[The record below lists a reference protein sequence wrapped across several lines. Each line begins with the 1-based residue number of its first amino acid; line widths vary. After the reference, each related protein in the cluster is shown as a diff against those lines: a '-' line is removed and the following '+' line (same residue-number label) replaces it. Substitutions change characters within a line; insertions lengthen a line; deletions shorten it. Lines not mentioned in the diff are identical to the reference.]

1 MNVES
6 SPPTGTVRC
15 CSDDVMCVL
24 NPTQARR
31 DAPERV
37 AGCDRCRVHLL
48 YRRLRRCVLVVT
60 VEGDSSRRHRCALCW
75 LCNSSGAYR
84 LGLPVSCWAELL
96 VPSSKCVSPCVMVYV
111 RACPSKWPA
120 VCVYGRQFVM
130 TGVVLATW
138 QCYDSDGEFC
148 APLYQLRQLLV
159 ACLAVL
165 VTQVVLTSLYFT
177 LAPRGRL
184 FLAVLM
190 ASAQEATAFTTKVR
204 TLKVLG
210 LGCVLSLHPLAD
222 VACVP
227 CVDGAV
233 CVQVEALQ
241 QTAVSLLVAKSSQE
255 VGTQTG
261 GGLHRGFDAVMGV

>member
-120 VCVYGRQFVM
+120 VCVY
-130 TGVVLATW
+130 VLATW

-210 LGCVLSLHPLAD
+210 LLCAVPASVGRRMYVSRVWMALSASRSRRCNKPRCL
-222 VACVP
+222 C
-227 CVDGAV
+227 
-233 CVQVEALQ
+233 
-241 QTAVSLLVAKSSQE
+241 SSQNRPKKS
-255 VGTQTG
+255 VRRQ
-261 GGLHRGFDAVMGV
+261 GVVYTVALMR